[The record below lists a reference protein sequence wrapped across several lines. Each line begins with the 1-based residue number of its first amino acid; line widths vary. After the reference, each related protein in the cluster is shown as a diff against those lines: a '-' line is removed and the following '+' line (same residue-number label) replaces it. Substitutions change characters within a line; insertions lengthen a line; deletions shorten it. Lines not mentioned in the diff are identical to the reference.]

1 MHIKLKNKK
10 LYFGD
15 YKVKCSIGKRG
26 ISSKKKEGDKCTP
39 RGKFLFKAVLYRKDR
54 VNYVKTHLKKII
66 IKKNLGWCDDP
77 RSKNYNKLVKLPFQ
91 FSHEKLYKKKNVYD
105 IVLVLSYNLNPII
118 KNKGSAIFLHLAD
131 KKYKPTNGCVA
142 ISKKN
147 MKSLLTLIN
156 RKTKIIIS

>member
-54 VNYVKTHLKKII
+54 VNYIKTHLKKII

-77 RSKNYNKLVKLPFQ
+77 RSKHYNKLVKLPFQ